1 MFDDNNIDKM
11 MKSILENAQEE
22 VPAHVWEGVSAG
34 LDKAAKSKAVV
45 IWWRRA
51 AIGAAAAAAILVAG
65 LLFTEGGDG
74 QISQGIDPQ
83 NDNFIAVI
91 EKDSHADSA
100 SVKGVT
106 PPEDVLMAEVKVPK
120 GITPSVQHRPA
131 SIIQA
136 QEDISAT
143 DADIAEKLQSV
154 EKPEE
159 KPAERNTAENMTE
172 EEITDKLQGQLI
184 DPVMDFKEAEHYFE
198 EPEPARKPKV
208 SLVLSGITGTNN
220 LQNSALVGP
229 QKRPTP
235 ITGPVRTGIKETSTN
250 TTYGIPVSVGAGIKI
265 DLNDRWSL
273 GIGVNYSHL
282 SRKFYGTYTKAD
294 ESGVTISSTSSDIR
308 NSQHYVGIPVNAY
321 CNIINN
327 KHVNLYAYAGGTV
340 EKCVSDKYNVLSTS
354 IVHTEKV
361 KGVQLSANVGI
372 GVEFMLGQHLG
383 LYVDPSLR
391 YYFDNGQPKSIRT
404 AQPLTPGFEMG
415 LRIRL

>member
-34 LDKAAKSKAVV
+34 LDKAAKSKTVV

-51 AIGAAAAAAILVAG
+51 AIGAAAAAVIVAG
-65 LLFTEGGDG
+65 LLFTRSGADQVTE
-74 QISQGIDPQ
+74 SIDPQ
-83 NDNFIAVI
+83 NGDFIAVI

-100 SVKGVT
+100 SVEGVT

-131 SIIQA
+131 SVIQA

-143 DADIAEKLQSV
+143 YADITEKLQSV

-198 EPEPARKPKV
+198 EPEPVRKPKA
-208 SLVLSGITGTNN
+208 SLVLSGITGTNSIHNGARAN
-220 LQNSALVGP
+220 LM
-229 QKRPTP
+229 KRPTP
-235 ITGPVRTGIKETSTN
+235 VSGPAKTGITETSTN
-250 TTYGIPVSVGAGIKI
+250 TTYGIPVSAGIGVKF

-273 GIGVNYSHL
+273 GVGVNYSYL

-294 ESGVTISSTSSDIR
+294 DNGMEISSTSSDIK
-308 NSQHYVGIPVNAY
+308 NSQHFVGIPVNAY
-321 CNIINN
+321 CNLISN
-327 KHVNLYAYAGGTV
+327 KHISLYAYAGGTV
-340 EKCVSDKYNVLSTS
+340 EKCVSDKYDVLSTN
-354 IVHTEKV
+354 IVHTEKP
-361 KGVQLSANVGI
+361 KGVQMSANLGI
-372 GVEFMLGQHLG
+372 GAEFKLGQHLG

-391 YYFDNGQPKSIRT
+391 YYFDCGQPKSIRT
-404 AQPLTPGFEMG
+404 AQPLMLGFEMG
-415 LRIRL
+415 LRVNL